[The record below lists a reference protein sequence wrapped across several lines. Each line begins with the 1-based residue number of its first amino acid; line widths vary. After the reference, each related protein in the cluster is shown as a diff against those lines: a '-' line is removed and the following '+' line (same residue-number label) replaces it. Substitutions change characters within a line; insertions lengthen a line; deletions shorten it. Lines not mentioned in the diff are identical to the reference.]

1 MQVILDITN
10 NFQTAQPIFVF
21 VQVILDAAAESP
33 TPIEAPPTTPA
44 KKRKLSG
51 EEKTTKRLKVEPP
64 PAPRKR
70 QPARRAAQPK
80 PLPDWMQACR
90 LLEKS
95 QRSWDYHCVE
105 NPYIILLLFSYHIS
119 V

>member
-1 MQVILDITN
+1 M
-10 NFQTAQPIFVF
+10 AQPIFVF
-21 VQVILDAAAESP
+21 VQVILDAAAES
-33 TPIEAPPTTPA
+33 PIEAPPTTPA

-51 EEKTTKRLKVEPP
+51 EEKTTKRLKAEPP

-95 QRSWDYHCVE
+95 QRS
-105 NPYIILLLFSYHIS
+105 
-119 V
+119 